1 MLEQV
6 VYKVLSQNEQEK
18 ESLQILNAR
27 NMSQMTLVYKYLFY

>member
-18 ESLQILNAR
+18 EPLQILNAR